1 MTDPKDRMEE
11 LLDELFDS
19 VTEATFFL
27 QGIRR
32 DVGTGEYDM
41 SRLEG
46 DIDYMEAR
54 FSVESIMKE
63 LLELRDKNETVDV
76 WAHFGA
82 NK

>member
-1 MTDPKDRMEE
+1 MTDPKERMEE

-32 DVGTGEYDM
+32 DIGSGEYDM

-46 DIDYMEAR
+46 DIDYIEAR

-63 LLELRDKNETVDV
+63 LLELRDKSKTVDV